1 MDQTSVTLINQLT
14 LAAAAIIACGVLWRA
29 YSRRVEDHINDLRQE
44 NLKQRDLFNQQIG
57 ELRARLM
64 VIEDALHIP
73 RADRVKYLPNL
84 EMPAKSEM
92 KDLD

>member
-1 MDQTSVTLINQLT
+1 MGDDLTVEVIRQLP
-14 LAAAAIIACGVLWRA
+14 LATVAIIACVALWRA
-29 YSRRVEDHINDLRQE
+29 YKAATEAHIKDLRE
-44 NLKQRDLFNQQIG
+44 SYAEQIG

-73 RADRVKYLPNL
+73 RADRAKYLPTI
-84 EMPAKSEM
+84 EMPKKSEM